1 MCKSAIVLVKPGV
14 KSTLLSPSSSNVMN
28 GFSPNPTSMD
38 RKEHTVKR
46 PGCLPD
52 SSSVTVNVDDV
63 EVGHGG
69 IARGLARLV
78 LKLVQVA
85 ALGESV
91 HSQHLHTD
99 TTASQPSQRH
109 IRASQHGRGSTDT
122 TAQSVTHQS
131 ISTWERVHRHHST
144 VSDTS
149 EHLNMGEGPLTPQ
162 HSQ

>member
-1 MCKSAIVLVKPGV
+1 MDSAPIRPPWTEK
-14 KSTLLSPSSSNVMN
+14 N
-28 GFSPNPTSMD
+28 
-38 RKEHTVKR
+38 TVKR

-122 TAQSVTHQS
+122 TAQSVTHLS

>member
-1 MCKSAIVLVKPGV
+1 MACSHQTPSYRNPLCYYHHHHQTQGTDSAPIRP
-14 KSTLLSPSSSNVMN
+14 PWR
-28 GFSPNPTSMD
+28 
-38 RKEHTVKR
+38 RKEDTVKG
-46 PGCLPD
+46 PGCLPN

-69 IARGLARLV
+69 IARCLARLV

-85 ALGESV
+85 ALGERV

-99 TTASQPSQRH
+99 TTA
-109 IRASQHGRGSTDT
+109 
-122 TAQSVTHQS
+122 QSVTHQN

-149 EHLNMGEGPLTPQ
+149 EHLNMGEGPQTPQ